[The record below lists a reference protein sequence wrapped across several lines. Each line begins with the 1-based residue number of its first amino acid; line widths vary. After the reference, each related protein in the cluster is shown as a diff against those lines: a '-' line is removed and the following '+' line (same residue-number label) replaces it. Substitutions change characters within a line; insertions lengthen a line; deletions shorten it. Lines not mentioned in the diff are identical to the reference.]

1 MEQTLHL
8 ETSNIKDGSNIMAI
22 WRLLSLQVTLQENS
36 LVALHNDGGVG
47 IGKSI
52 NGGFGMLDG
61 SKEVDEILKTVM
73 CWDVMGGVSRRA
85 WARNQNSIDT
95 CIEYNEKYKDS
106 DHITIPFVV
115 DDSLVEKF
123 LDKVGK

>member
-1 MEQTLHL
+1 ML
-8 ETSNIKDGSNIMAI
+8 
-22 WRLLSLQVTLQENS
+22 
-36 LVALHNDGGVG
+36 
-47 IGKSI
+47 
-52 NGGFGMLDG
+52 LDG

-95 CIEYNEKYKDS
+95 CIEYNEKFKDS

-115 DDSLVEKF
+115 EDSLVEKL